1 MTDRTTDDLERE
13 LALLVNVRA
22 YLRDAEGPDFRI
34 PTTTIDEVLDELN
47 SHYRDT
53 DLRHPRFSATRRV
66 SHQPSPND

>member
-34 PTTTIDEVLDELN
+34 PTTAIDQVLDELN
-47 SHYRDT
+47 SHDR
-53 DLRHPRFSATRRV
+53 RH
-66 SHQPSPND
+66 